1 MNNPNNNPTDRTD
14 AYDAQ
19 GSWGAFA
26 DYLAQ
31 EVTDFVRE
39 RDSWDQQERNPM
51 NNPTDEQTNLAS
63 DAEFREFL
71 IEALT
76 SALVNVS
83 SAESNLLRAERY
95 RLRDPAEVDFLYR
108 RDWRATSALAVKRAR
123 ALLAEAQRHVAAIE
137 YELAQL

>member
-1 MNNPNNNPTDRTD
+1 
-14 AYDAQ
+14 
-19 GSWGAFA
+19 
-26 DYLAQ
+26 
-31 EVTDFVRE
+31 
-39 RDSWDQQERNPM
+39 M